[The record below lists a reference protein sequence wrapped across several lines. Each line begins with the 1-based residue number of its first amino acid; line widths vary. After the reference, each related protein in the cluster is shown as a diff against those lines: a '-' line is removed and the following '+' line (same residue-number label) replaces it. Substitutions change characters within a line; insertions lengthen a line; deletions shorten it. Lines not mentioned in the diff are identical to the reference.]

1 MAIGRSFSVG
11 IDIGTNQVKV
21 IVAESAEMW
30 NARKDAQQNRAGS
43 AASSENQQERRA
55 RASDNLPRIIG
66 GGIAETRGMRHGYIT
81 NLKETVKSI
90 KTAVA
95 QAEKSAGVSIKRAYV
110 SISGVGLGAI
120 ISTASVNTTKADAEI
135 TDLDVKRAIE
145 ESEKELPN
153 QYIQNRKIVHTI
165 PLEFKID
172 GKKVLGKPQGLKGLR
187 LESRVLYMTCL
198 AHHLNDILLACEE
211 ADIEIQDVI
220 AGPMASSFVTLS
232 KTQKIA
238 GCLLANIG
246 CETTSIIVF
255 ENNIPVSLEVF
266 PFGSNDIT
274 NDIAL
279 GLKVSLEDAEQI
291 KIGVGNGGHGG
302 GHGRNSE
309 FSYSKKKLDEIII
322 ARLADIF
329 DLINDHLKRIDR
341 SGLLPAGVILTGGG
355 SALTNIE
362 EFAKIALH
370 LPAKKSNLELQGNL
384 KVIHQDQEWAVAY
397 GLAMVGLGADDGGI
411 VQSGSTVGMVGKIF
425 KRFWNWLKQFLP

>member
-30 NARKDAQQNRAGS
+30 NARKEAQLNRAGASGSS
-43 AASSENQQERRA
+43 AAESASQERRS
-55 RASDNLPRIIG
+55 RAGDNLPRVIG

-81 NLKETVKSI
+81 NLKEVVKSI

-220 AGPMASSFVTLS
+220 AGPMASSFVTLT

-255 ENNIPVSLEVF
+255 ENNIPISLEVF

-291 KIGVGNGGHGG
+291 KMGSGHGA
-302 GHGRNSE
+302 GHPKSE

-411 VQSGSTVGMVGKIF
+411 VQSGSTVGIIGKLF
-425 KRFWNWLKQFLP
+425 KRLWNWLKQFLP

>member
-1 MAIGRSFSVG
+1 MGRSFSVG

-21 IVAESAEMW
+21 IVAESAESW
-30 NARKDAQQNRAGS
+30 TARKNEQQSRAGGS
-43 AASSENQQERRA
+43 MAVDRNAETSSQDRRS
-55 RASDNLPRIIG
+55 RPSDNLPRVIG
-66 GGIAETRGMRHGYIT
+66 GGVAETRGMRHGYIT

-165 PLEFKID
+165 PLEYKID

-187 LESRVLYMTCL
+187 LEARVLYMTCL

-211 ADIEIQDVI
+211 ADIEITDVI
-220 AGPMASSFVTLS
+220 AGPMASSFVTLN

-255 ENNIPVSLEVF
+255 ENNIPISLEVF

-291 KIGVGNGGHGG
+291 KMGANGKAAD
-302 GHGRNSE
+302 

-355 SALTNIE
+355 AALTNIE

-370 LPAKKSNLELQGNL
+370 LPSKKSNLELQGNL
-384 KVIHQDQEWAVAY
+384 KVIQQDTEWAVAY
-397 GLAMVGLGADDGGI
+397 GLAMVGLGADEGGI
-411 VQSGSTVGMVGKIF
+411 VQSGSTVGIIGKLF
-425 KRFWNWLKQFLP
+425 KRLWNWLKQFLP

>member
-1 MAIGRSFSVG
+1 MALGRSFSVG

-21 IVAESAEMW
+21 IVAESAESW
-30 NARKDAQQNRAGS
+30 STRNPGS
-43 AASSENQQERRA
+43 QGHGRSS
-55 RASDNLPRIIG
+55 SSKSTDNLPRVIG

-81 NLKETVKSI
+81 NQKEVVKSI
-90 KTAVA
+90 RAAVS
-95 QAEKSAGVSIKRAYV
+95 QAEKNAGVSIKRAYV

-120 ISTASVNTTKADAEI
+120 VSTATVNTTKADAEI

-187 LESRVLYMTCL
+187 LEARVLYMTCL
-198 AHHLNDILLACEE
+198 AHHLNEILMACEE
-211 ADIEIQDVI
+211 ANIEITDVI
-220 AGPMASSFVTLS
+220 AGPMASSFVTLN
-232 KTQKIA
+232 KMQKIA

-255 ENNIPVSLEVF
+255 ENNIPISLEVF

-279 GLKVSLEDAEQI
+279 GLKVSLEDAEAI
-291 KIGVGNGGHGG
+291 KTGK
-302 GHGRNSE
+302 STD
-309 FSYSKKKLDEIII
+309 FSFSKRKLDEIII

-341 SGLLPAGVILTGGG
+341 SGLLPAGIILTGGG
-355 SALTNIE
+355 AALTNIE
-362 EFAKIALH
+362 DFAKIALH
-370 LPAKKSNLELQGNL
+370 LPSKKSNLELQGNL
-384 KVIHQDQEWAVAY
+384 KVIQQDTEWAVVY

-411 VQSGSTVGMVGKIF
+411 VQSGSTAGIIGKLL
-425 KRFWNWLKQFLP
+425 KRFWSWLKQFLP